1 MFKPDTVTEILH
13 WHDIMILFIVVLL
26 VYIRKGSSTASTADK
41 SEKQCNCCWLML
53 PLWWMSVY
61 WYYYSSFD
69 WRDYSFFSIF
79 LFNGIELTRTIRR
92 SFKNRQNLHRKTS
105 EVSFFTVWIKAGWS
119 MTKSCETVWAEPKP
133 NLRPEKNVI
142 TYMW

>member
-13 WHDIMILFIVVLL
+13 WHDIMILFILVLL

-69 WRDYSFFSIF
+69 WRDYSFFLFFYLMGLSSQEQFAARLKTDRIYIVRHLKYHF
-79 LFNGIELTRTIRR
+79 LLFGSRLDEAWQRAVRLSGPSR
-92 SFKNRQNLHRKTS
+92 SQTWDQKRML
-105 EVSFFTVWIKAGWS
+105 
-119 MTKSCETVWAEPKP
+119 
-133 NLRPEKNVI
+133 
-142 TYMW
+142 